1 MKKIVLLLGVISIS
15 FSACKKNYDHA
26 FNQSPDER
34 INTAIASYESAL
46 IGAANG
52 WKALIKT
59 DSGKGSTFSFY
70 FKFLPNNR
78 VRMFSDFDSASAVT
92 LQETSYRIKAEQ
104 QPTLIFDTYSY
115 VHVLADPNE
124 GVLLTPTFALFSD
137 VNLSQG
143 GQIGRGLLSD
153 FEFIFDNEKIKSDT
167 IEIMGKVHNT
177 RLLLVKATKAE
188 EDAYNSGQLIA
199 GLYINKIL
207 TYFKRL
213 TIGAQLYDVTID
225 PLTRQFTFSWVDA
238 GGNLKTFT
246 TKYYFTA
253 GGIVFITPFVNGAQ
267 TISGFNNITW
277 NASAQTVN
285 LIINNAAATIT
296 EIVVPLKVDVNAPKR
311 WYDYAYNNG
320 RAYWVSF
327 SGFHVNGVDD
337 AFGIRSL
344 KIGDSTFYQL
354 IYWPKV
360 SSSNDFFGP
369 LFLDAAQTGVD
380 IFYGTPPRIPTF
392 TADGRAVFVPA
403 GEYGPPNFLPYPT
416 TGPATLTRT
425 LLYNSSGYY
434 FVQTS
439 ETSYDMVSAQ
449 DGKSWITWYFLF

>member
-1 MKKIVLLLGVISIS
+1 MKRIFLLLSVISVA

-26 FNQSPDER
+26 FDKSPDER
-34 INTAIASYESAL
+34 INAAIASYESTL
-46 IGAANG
+46 TGAENG

-59 DSGKGSTFSFY
+59 DSGRGSTFSFY

-78 VRMFSDFDSASAVT
+78 VRMFSDFDSTSAVT
-92 LQETSYRIKAEQ
+92 LQETSYRLKAEQ

-124 GVLLTPTFALFSD
+124 GVVLTPTFVLFSD

-143 GQIGRGLLSD
+143 GQIGQGLLSD

-167 IEIMGKVHNT
+167 IEITGKVHNT
-177 RLLLVKATKAE
+177 KLLLVKATKAE

-199 GLYINKIL
+199 GLYINRIL

-213 TIGAQLYDVTID
+213 TIGTQLYDVTID
-225 PLTRQFTFSWVDA
+225 PLNRQFTFSWADA
-238 GGNLKTFT
+238 SGNLQTFT
-246 TKYYFTA
+246 TKYYFVA
-253 GGIVFITPFVNGAQ
+253 GGIVFITPFVNGGQ
-267 TISGFNNITW
+267 TITGLDNITW
-277 NASAQTVN
+277 NAAAQTVN
-285 LIINNAAATIT
+285 LTVNNSAATIK
-296 EIVVPLKVDVNAPKR
+296 EIVVPLKVDIGAPGR
-311 WYDYAYNNG
+311 WYNYAINNG
-320 RAYWVSF
+320 GLYWVSLN
-327 SGFHVNGVDD
+327 GFHVNGVDD

-344 KIGDSTFYQL
+344 TQGDSSFYYL

-360 SSSNDFFGP
+360 TSSNDFFGP
-369 LFLDAAQTGVD
+369 AFLDPAQTAID
-380 IFYGTPPRIPTF
+380 LFYGTAPKTPTL
-392 TADGRAVFVPA
+392 TSDGRAIFTA
-403 GEYGPPNFLPYPT
+403 LGDYGPPNFLTYPT
-416 TGPATLTRT
+416 TGAAAQTKN

-449 DGKSWITWYFLF
+449 NGKSWITWYFLF